1 MAALTKSRATKTRG
15 APLRK
20 VVYQL
25 AAGAVIYAGGL
36 VGINAAGYAVAGS
49 DTAGIV
55 TLLKAGGVAVHDADN
70 TGGSAGDISVEVY
83 RGIAALMEISGAVV
97 IAEVGT
103 DLTIVDD
110 QTVGLAAATT
120 NDIVAGTLDEI
131 DPVTGKAWVWIP
143 A

>member
-1 MAALTKSRATKTRG
+1 MAALTKSRPTKTRG
-15 APLRK
+15 APVRK
-20 VVYQL
+20 VVYKL
-25 AAGAVIYAGGL
+25 AADAVIFAGGL

-49 DTAGIV
+49 DTAGLV
-55 TLLKAGGVAVHDADN
+55 SLLKAGGIAAHDADN
-70 TGGSAGDISVEVY
+70 TGGAAGDVVVEVY

-97 IAEVGT
+97 QAEIGT

-131 DPVTGKAWVWIP
+131 DPVTAKAWLAIP
-143 A
+143 Y